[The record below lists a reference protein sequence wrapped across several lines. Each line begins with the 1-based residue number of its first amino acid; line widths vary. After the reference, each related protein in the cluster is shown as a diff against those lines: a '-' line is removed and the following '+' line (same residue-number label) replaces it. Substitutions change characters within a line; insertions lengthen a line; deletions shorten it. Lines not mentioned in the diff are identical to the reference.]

1 MQNPKLSI
9 DCVLLSVP
17 VELFVEAGI
26 TDGDLVQLTAE
37 EGRIVI
43 TAELDT
49 TNFVCDGIC
58 EDCPIN
64 EKCEESEVL

>member
-26 TDGDLVQLTAE
+26 TDGDLV
-37 EGRIVI
+37 
-43 TAELDT
+43 
-49 TNFVCDGIC
+49 
-58 EDCPIN
+58 
-64 EKCEESEVL
+64 

>member
-43 TAELDT
+43 TAEPDT
-49 TNFVCDGIC
+49 TNYVCDGIC

-64 EKCEESEVL
+64 KECEESEVL

>member
-26 TDGDLVQLTAE
+26 TDGDLLQLTAE
-37 EGRIVI
+37 KGRIAI
-43 TAELDT
+43 TGEPDT
-49 TNFVCDGIC
+49 TDFVCDGIC

-64 EKCEESEVL
+64 EECKDCEVL